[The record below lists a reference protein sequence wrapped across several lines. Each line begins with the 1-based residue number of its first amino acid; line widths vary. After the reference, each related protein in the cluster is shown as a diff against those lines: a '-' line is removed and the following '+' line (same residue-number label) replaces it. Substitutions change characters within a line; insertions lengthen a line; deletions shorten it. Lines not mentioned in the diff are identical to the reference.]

1 MKDVRQPQIETLK
14 EDKDT
19 LGRTHLMSPI
29 MAAYTAING
38 TIGDPYEI

>member
-1 MKDVRQPQIETLK
+1 MRDVLPLQTETLRV
-14 EDKDT
+14 DKGY

-38 TIGDPYEI
+38 TVGDPL